1 MENNI
6 NSSRRSFL
14 KKLTAYSLSSI
25 IGDLSAGGTGYGSC
39 RNVHVGKFVPVMLT
53 PYKDDL
59 TIDFDALSRLI
70 EFYEEAG
77 AKGFF
82 ANCLSSEMYHLT
94 PDERLAITSHV
105 VKRLQ
110 GRASVVATG
119 SFGQT
124 IQEKVDFTQR
134 IQDTGVDAVIL
145 ISSHFVE
152 KEENDQVF
160 IQHLDKFLSLTG
172 SIPLGSYECPNPYK
186 RIISPEVYAFM
197 VQSGRFVYHKD
208 TSEDLEMI
216 KTKLALSEHSSLQ
229 LYNAHSGTAVASI
242 RAGAAG
248 MSPISGN
255 FYPEILA
262 WIGESA
268 NNPDKLEDLKW
279 IQAQIAQTE
288 PTISNV
294 YPISAKY
301 FLEQRGLPINLG
313 SRSLKKTL
321 SEEQKSTLS
330 DVYTRFL
337 GWCERLNIKPVNYNV
352 ELRQREIRRR

>member
-1 MENNI
+1 MKNNI
-6 NSSRRSFL
+6 NSSGRSFL

-124 IQEKVDFTQR
+124 
-134 IQDTGVDAVIL
+134 L
-145 ISSHFVE
+145 
-152 KEENDQVF
+152 
-160 IQHLDKFLSLTG
+160 
-172 SIPLGSYECPNPYK
+172 
-186 RIISPEVYAFM
+186 
-197 VQSGRFVYHKD
+197 
-208 TSEDLEMI
+208 
-216 KTKLALSEHSSLQ
+216 
-229 LYNAHSGTAVASI
+229 
-242 RAGAAG
+242 
-248 MSPISGN
+248 
-255 FYPEILA
+255 
-262 WIGESA
+262 
-268 NNPDKLEDLKW
+268 
-279 IQAQIAQTE
+279 
-288 PTISNV
+288 
-294 YPISAKY
+294 
-301 FLEQRGLPINLG
+301 
-313 SRSLKKTL
+313 
-321 SEEQKSTLS
+321 
-330 DVYTRFL
+330 
-337 GWCERLNIKPVNYNV
+337 
-352 ELRQREIRRR
+352 